1 MPLPRDP
8 LAYADVKAVLDA
20 AIAAGGAR
28 FTPASHSLHTWLM
41 RARMFRKLTRLAG
54 DPTYTSWDFV
64 IEDSEIRI
72 FPLLAGTLTTLSGE
86 PLSVGQPEVDSDLD
100 LEALRA
106 ELLALKK

>member
-8 LAYADVKAVLDA
+8 LAYADVKAVLDS

-28 FTPASHSLHTWLM
+28 FTPASHSPHTWLM
-41 RARMFRKLTRLAG
+41 RARMFRKLKRLEG
-54 DPTYTSWDFV
+54 DATYTSWDFA
-64 IEDSEIRI
+64 IEADSIRI

-86 PLSVGQPEVDSDLD
+86 PLSVGQPEVDADLD

-106 ELLALKK
+106 ELLRNK